1 MITALYAALLT
12 FLYVGLAFRII
23 AVRFNQRVGLGDGGD
38 ANLQRRIRAH
48 GNFGE
53 YVPLGLILLA
63 LAEMMGSPT
72 LLLHGIGTCLTCGRL
87 LHAYGLSGN
96 SEASV
101 GRGAGMV
108 LTFTALLT
116 AAGLCLV
123 SFALSGFPV
132 LS

>member
-1 MITALYAALLT
+1 MITALYAGLLT

-23 AVRFNQRVGLGDGGD
+23 AVRLELRVGLGDSGD
-38 ANLQRRIRAH
+38 PVLRRRVRAH

-63 LAEMMGSPT
+63 LAEMMGSPA
-72 LLLHGIGTCLTCGRL
+72 LLLHGIGSCLTCGRL
-87 LHAYGLSGN
+87 LHAYGVSN
-96 SEASV
+96 DSEASM
-101 GRGAGMV
+101 GRGVGMV

-123 SFALSGFPV
+123 SFALAGLLTS
-132 LS
+132 